1 MSRLDDWKGDQ
12 SVLPCRGPAIDQ
24 SHVSEVKEWREEDG
38 RGPDRFWRC
47 SLTIDVGHEVES
59 CCCGLSPSAARGQR
73 IPWPEFIILFV
84 MNYLVE
90 GLFAHGKYFTCLLRR
105 LPQQRQSGTVHHHHH
120 HHHQTNPRSPRRRF
134 TPRRSYTIKWIL
146 ASEFTMLLFYY
157 LLYFYCLTIY
167 FRVNKSMSEYVW
179 DIREISVEDISGW
192 SCTNVFEQV
201 WGVN

>member
-1 MSRLDDWKGDQ
+1 MYSIEKIIHLFFSELFPYSERSLRTCVEEHLAPSEDHGGKTVSPMSRLDDWKGDQ

-105 LPQQRQSGTVHHHHH
+105 LPQQRQSGTVHHHH
-120 HHHQTNPRSPRRRF
+120 QPNPRPSPS
-134 TPRRSYTIKWIL
+134 PPYPKKKL
-146 ASEFTMLLFYY
+146 H
-157 LLYFYCLTIY
+157 
-167 FRVNKSMSEYVW
+167 N
-179 DIREISVEDISGW
+179 
-192 SCTNVFEQV
+192 
-201 WGVN
+201 